1 MSKANNILTVN
12 MIKNGNKLDFT
23 NQSNQLLYQEF
34 LKSINSG
41 QKVEIFIETV
51 SDTGT
56 NNQLA
61 KIHACIRKLAQ
72 EIGYSFDEMKI
83 LIKRE
88 AGLCWQGDNNKEYC
102 KSFSDCSVLD
112 LNLVIQSIIEI
123 GDTAGINFRGHLP
136 EKNLKI

>member
-1 MSKANNILTVN
+1 MSKVNNILTVN
-12 MIKNGNKLDFT
+12 MIKNGNKLDFV

-34 LKSINSG
+34 LNSIGTG

-88 AGLCWQGDNNKEYC
+88 AGLCWQGDNNK
-102 KSFSDCSVLD
+102 
-112 LNLVIQSIIEI
+112 
-123 GDTAGINFRGHLP
+123 
-136 EKNLKI
+136 

>member
-1 MSKANNILTVN
+1 MNERDNILTIK
-12 MIKNGNKLDFT
+12 MIKDGSKLEYV
-23 NQSNQLLYQEF
+23 NSSQKLLYSDF
-34 LKSINSG
+34 LESLKQN
-41 QKVEIFIETV
+41 QKVEIFIEAI

-88 AGLCWQGDNNKEYC
+88 AGLCWQGDNKKEYC
-102 KSFSDCSVLD
+102 KSFADCSVTD

-123 GDTAGINFRGHLP
+123 GDTAGVNFRGHLP
-136 EKNLKI
+136 QKNLDQ